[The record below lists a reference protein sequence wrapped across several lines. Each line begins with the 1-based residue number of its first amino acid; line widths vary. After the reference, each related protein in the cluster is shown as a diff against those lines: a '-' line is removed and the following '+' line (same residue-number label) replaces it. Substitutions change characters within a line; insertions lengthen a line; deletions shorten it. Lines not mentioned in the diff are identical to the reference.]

1 MQQIRAQ
8 GDIHGHFSLRPNYL
22 TMFAGPPFLWHFVT
36 LGAIRHHIWHN
47 GIAETAF
54 ILIHKNWFAA
64 MMRKVIFQITTK
76 V

>member
-1 MQQIRAQ
+1 MKQIKAQ
-8 GDIHGHFSLRPNYL
+8 GGLSPDIFPCAQIPHNVCRS
-22 TMFAGPPFLWHFVT
+22 PFLWHFVM

-54 ILIHKNWFAA
+54 VLVHKNRLTA
-64 MMRKVIFQITTK
+64 MMRKVIFQVTAK